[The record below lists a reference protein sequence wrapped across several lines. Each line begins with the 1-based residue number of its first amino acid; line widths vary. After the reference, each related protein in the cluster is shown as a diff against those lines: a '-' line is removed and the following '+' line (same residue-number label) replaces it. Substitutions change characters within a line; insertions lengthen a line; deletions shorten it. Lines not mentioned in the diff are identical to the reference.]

1 MREKRCIR
9 ARVLCAEEYW
19 KIGEERAWK
28 KSRRNVVERKV
39 RIRWIAEERRAAWK
53 HKAVVLKRFW
63 SHNQEKKSESTKE
76 WAFKRKLHGCVCVCV
91 AKKKKKKRMEKANF
105 VCV

>member
-1 MREKRCIR
+1 MEGEPEECGREK
-9 ARVLCAEEYW
+9 E
-19 KIGEERAWK
+19 
-28 KSRRNVVERKV
+28 V

-63 SHNQEKKSESTKE
+63 SHNQEKSESTKE
-76 WAFKRKLHGCVCVCV
+76 WAFKRKLHGCVYVCV

>member
-1 MREKRCIR
+1 MCGRILEDRRRAESVKREGEPEECGREK
-9 ARVLCAEEYW
+9 
-19 KIGEERAWK
+19 
-28 KSRRNVVERKV
+28 KV

-76 WAFKRKLHGCVCVCV
+76 WAFKRKLHGSVCVCV
-91 AKKKKKKRMEKANF
+91 AKKKKQKKRMEKANF

>member
-1 MREKRCIR
+1 M
-9 ARVLCAEEYW
+9 
-19 KIGEERAWK
+19 
-28 KSRRNVVERKV
+28 VERKV
-39 RIRWIAEERRAAWK
+39 RIRWIAEERRAACK

-91 AKKKKKKRMEKANF
+91 AKKKMKRMEKANF

>member
-1 MREKRCIR
+1 M
-9 ARVLCAEEYW
+9 
-19 KIGEERAWK
+19 
-28 KSRRNVVERKV
+28 VERKV

-91 AKKKKKKRMEKANF
+91 CVAKKKEKKRMEKANF

>member
-1 MREKRCIR
+1 M
-9 ARVLCAEEYW
+9 
-19 KIGEERAWK
+19 
-28 KSRRNVVERKV
+28 VERKV

-76 WAFKRKLHGCVCVCV
+76 WAFKRKLHGCVCVYVCV